1 MQRKSLTILVLWVVA
16 SLMAACNSS
25 EAVATEADPNQKVTF
40 ALETV
45 YAQLTSTLQSMA
57 AAATATATST
67 PVPPP
72 TATPVPPT
80 ETPTNVFEGTLTAE
94 AAAVVGEQPAPAE
107 NNAPANN
114 NASSDKNC
122 YHANLEYETVPDGTE
137 FLQGQPFQK
146 EWRLKNI
153 GSCDWNGNFS
163 LRFIDGEILGAGSTI
178 PFPNE
183 TIPTWGY
190 VNIVVDMK
198 APLEVGTYR
207 GNWMIVSDD
216 GKIFGIG
223 PNAKGWFWVEIKVVA
238 EK

>member
-1 MQRKSLTILVLWVVA
+1 MQRKYLIIVIVLFLA
-16 SLMAACNSS
+16 SLLASCSGTDT
-25 EAVATEADPNQKVTF
+25 VATEADPNQKVTF

-45 YAQLTSTLQSMA
+45 YAQLTSTLQSMQA
-57 AAATATATST
+57 AASPTATVT

-80 ETPTNVFEGTLTAE
+80 ETPTNTFDGTLTA
-94 AAAVVGEQPAPAE
+94 AAAQPAQESAA
-107 NNAPANN
+107 APANN
-114 NASSDKNC
+114 NNSDGKKC

-137 FLQGQPFQK
+137 FLQGQPFTK
-146 EWRLKNI
+146 VWRLKNI
-153 GSCDWNGNFS
+153 GSCDWNRNFT
-163 LRFIDGEILGAGSTI
+163 LRFIDGDLMGAGSSI
-178 PFPNE
+178 PFPDE

-190 VNIVVDMK
+190 LNIEVPMK

-223 PNAKGWFWVEIKVVA
+223 PDAKSWFWVDIKVKA
-238 EK
+238 DK

>member
-1 MQRKSLTILVLWVVA
+1 MQRKFLIILVLLVVA

-94 AAAVVGEQPAPAE
+94 AAEAAGEQPAPAE

-114 NASSDKNC
+114 ATSSDKNC
-122 YHANLEYETVPDGTE
+122 YHANLEYESVPDGTV

-163 LRFIDGEILGAGSTI
+163 LRWVDGEIMGAGSSI
-178 PFPNE
+178 PFPDG

-190 VNIVVDMK
+190 LNIVVDMK